1 MKYLVLLA
9 VLIGVVW
16 WLRQSG
22 RHRTPTPPGPN
33 ASPSDSPQDM
43 VSCTHCQVHV
53 PRSDAIAGAC
63 GLYCCTQHQQQHE
76 G

>member
-1 MKYLVLLA
+1 MKYLLLLA
-9 VLIGVVW
+9 VVIGAVW

-22 RHRTPTPPGPN
+22 RAR
-33 ASPSDSPQDM
+33 APSARDADAGMPQDM

-53 PRSDAIAGAC
+53 PRNDAWVGHS
-63 GLYCCTQHQQQHE
+63 GLYCCAEHRQRHE

>member
-1 MKYLVLLA
+1 MKYLLLLA
-9 VLIGVVW
+9 VVIGAVW

-22 RHRTPTPPGPN
+22 RGRGTA
-33 ASPSDSPQDM
+33 ASAQDGDKGMPQDM

-53 PRSDAIAGAC
+53 PRSDATPGRA
-63 GLYCCTQHQQQHE
+63 GLYCCAEHRQQHE